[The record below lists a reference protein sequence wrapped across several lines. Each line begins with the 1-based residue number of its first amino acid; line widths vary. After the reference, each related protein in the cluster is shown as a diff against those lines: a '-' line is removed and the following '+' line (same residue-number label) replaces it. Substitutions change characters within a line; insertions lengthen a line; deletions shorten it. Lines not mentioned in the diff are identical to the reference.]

1 MEEVGQPGHLECLWP
16 LTQMGIKKKKKK
28 HDAISP
34 EGPKADS
41 SGKEAGGQGAVWL
54 PRTQF

>member
-1 MEEVGQPGHLECLWP
+1 MLVATDTDGD
-16 LTQMGIKKKKKK
+16 KKKKKQK